1 MNSTKTIQTINLG
14 DMLTDASIDRVM
26 AIDAEWN
33 IIAWNR
39 TAEQLTGIKKEDI
52 TGKPLLE
59 IFPDLAQD
67 TEIMQA
73 LKYAMRGKRVFVPAK
88 TGAFNRDTYEN
99 HFMPIE
105 DEDGAILG
113 AMNIMHD
120 VAHRIKAERQ
130 LERLNDTLR
139 KQFRQLQKANTELAS
154 FTSIT
159 GNDLKEPI
167 KKVYTT
173 LELIIKTDGPKL
185 SDNSKAAL
193 RRMQSS
199 INRVNL
205 LLDDIL
211 ALSTAAG
218 FDQEFE
224 QIDLNVVLQEALE
237 SLYGKITEKQ
247 ARIETEQLPVVSGSR
262 QMLQYLF
269 SNLLSNALKFQPAD
283 NIPTIKIRVDIV
295 TGNTVPEGVTGK
307 EKNYVAVSFI
317 DNGIGF
323 DQSDAERIFN
333 MFEKL
338 HPRNVYGGSGIGLT
352 LSQKIAEAHDGYIEA
367 KSVKGKGSTFTCFLA
382 MNRSALPADR

>member
-1 MNSTKTIQTINLG
+1 MNNTKTIQTINLG

-26 AIDAEWN
+26 AIDTEWN
-33 IIAWNR
+33 IIAWNS
-39 TAEQLTGIKKEDI
+39 TAEQITGIKKEDI

-59 IFPDLAQD
+59 IFPQLAQD
-67 TEIMQA
+67 TEIIQA
-73 LKYAMRGKRVFVPAK
+73 VKYALRGKRVFVPAK

-105 DEDGAILG
+105 DEDGAVLG
-113 AMNIMHD
+113 VMNIMHD

-139 KQFRQLQKANTELAS
+139 KQFGQLQKANTELAS

-167 KKVYTT
+167 KKIYTA

-199 INRVNL
+199 INRMNL

-218 FDQEFE
+218 FDQDFE
-224 QIDLNVVLQEALE
+224 QIDLNIVLQEALE
-237 SLYGKITEKQ
+237 ALHAKIAEKQ
-247 ARIETEQLPVVSGSR
+247 ARIETEQLPVITGSR

-269 SNLLSNALKFQPAD
+269 ANLLSNSLKFQPAD
-283 NIPTIKIRVDIV
+283 NIPVIKIRVDIV
-295 TGNTVPEGVTGK
+295 TGNTVPGRVTGK

-352 LSQKIAEAHDGYIEA
+352 LSQKIAEAHDGFIEV
-367 KSVKGKGSTFTCFLA
+367 KSEKGKGSAFTCILA
-382 MNRSALPADR
+382 ISSPAPLAEH